1 MVRVKKLPWGIQM
14 ESKVLFESFMC
25 SVNPEHLIFHNQ
37 SYYLKVIV
45 GGSDWRIFSR
55 KLNHPV
61 ILLRSNSR

>member
-1 MVRVKKLPWGIQM
+1 M

-25 SVNPEHLIFHNQ
+25 SVSPEHLIFHNQ

>member
-1 MVRVKKLPWGIQM
+1 MVRVKKFPTEIKM

-25 SVNPEHLIFHNQ
+25 SVSPEHLIFHNQ

-45 GGSDWRIFSR
+45 GGYDWRIFSR

-61 ILLRSNSR
+61 ILLKSNSR